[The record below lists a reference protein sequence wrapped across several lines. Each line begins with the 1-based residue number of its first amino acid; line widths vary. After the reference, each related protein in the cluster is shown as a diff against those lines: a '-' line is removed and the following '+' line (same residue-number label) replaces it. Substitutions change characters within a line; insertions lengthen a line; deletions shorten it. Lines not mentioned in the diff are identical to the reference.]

1 MYFSHESDCNTKVD
15 CLKLNQ
21 IDDTRRKRAV
31 IIFLAAII
39 FISVKGFLS
48 PVVSVGFVL
57 QKEVVGVEGEER
69 TIIFQSG
76 PEGVLVQDE
85 AFRELLPESE
95 NLHINESV
103 EAELKTMYPEI
114 EYIVRMRLCV
124 EDEVREYRAGR
135 EDFNRLDIGRVAKFR
150 VYRSERDVIEK
161 IIEM

>member
-1 MYFSHESDCNTKVD
+1 
-15 CLKLNQ
+15 LKLNQ

-31 IIFLAAII
+31 IIFLAAIL

-48 PVVSVGFVL
+48 PVVGVGFVL

-76 PEGVLVQDE
+76 PEGVLVQDA

-95 NLHINESV
+95 NLQVNESV
-103 EAELKTMYPEI
+103 ENKLKTMYPEI
-114 EYIVRMRLCV
+114 EYVVRMRLCV
-124 EDEVREYRAGR
+124 EDEVREYRASR
-135 EDFNRLDIGRVAKFR
+135 EDFNTLEVGRVAKFR

-161 IIEM
+161 IVEM